1 MIAMSLAILLFLALF
16 LYIVDIVT
24 RHLDDK
30 ERADVE
36 EVKNIYQNLQE
47 KEAGIHAEKKK
58 IQKQT
63 EEIFALYDITR
74 QITQNFDA
82 AETFEIFK
90 NRLKE
95 RTNFVDCRLIEAQSE
110 EIRQLKILPQYF
122 LFPLQSKNQLLG
134 FLTVEGLEESERDKV
149 AILGHQLALALRRI
163 KLYEEVERLA
173 LTDSLTEVHTRR
185 YFMERFEE
193 ELKRAH
199 NRKTP
204 LSLLMIDVDY
214 FKRFNDQYGHM
225 VGDQI
230 LHKIGMIIKE
240 NIRGID
246 IVGRYGGEEFVVVLP
261 DTDRKGAGFVAE
273 RIRSATEATQIQAYD
288 TVVSVTISIGLTV
301 FPDDAESLSQLIE
314 KADQSLYQAKSTG
327 RNRID

>member
-1 MIAMSLAILLFLALF
+1 
-16 LYIVDIVT
+16 
-24 RHLDDK
+24 
-30 ERADVE
+30 
-36 EVKNIYQNLQE
+36 
-47 KEAGIHAEKKK
+47 
-58 IQKQT
+58 
-63 EEIFALYDITR
+63 
-74 QITQNFDA
+74 
-82 AETFEIFK
+82 
-90 NRLKE
+90 
-95 RTNFVDCRLIEAQSE
+95 
-110 EIRQLKILPQYF
+110 
-122 LFPLQSKNQLLG
+122 
-134 FLTVEGLEESERDKV
+134 
-149 AILGHQLALALRRI
+149 
-163 KLYEEVERLA
+163 
-173 LTDSLTEVHTRR
+173 
-185 YFMERFEE
+185 MERFEE